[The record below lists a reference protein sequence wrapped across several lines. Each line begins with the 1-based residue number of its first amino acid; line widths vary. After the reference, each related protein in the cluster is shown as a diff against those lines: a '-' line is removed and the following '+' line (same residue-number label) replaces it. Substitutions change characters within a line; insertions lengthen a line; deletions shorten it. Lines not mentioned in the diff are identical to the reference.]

1 MMLTRRRTSLTT
13 AALRRRTLTTWWPF
27 SSRSAPVAV
36 SGRRYGYAPWRFL
49 YRGDLYRVC
58 RVDAVRDSGGR
69 LPRRYFTVRCA
80 DGGRYTLFQDLRA
93 GTWHIDP

>member
-1 MMLTRRRTSLTT
+1 MMLTRWRTSITT
-13 AALRRRTLTTWWPF
+13 AALRRRPLAMRWPF
-27 SSRSAPVAV
+27 SSRPEPVAV

-58 RVDAVRDSGGR
+58 RVDAVRDAGGHT
-69 LPRRYFTVRCA
+69 PRRYFTVRCA
-80 DGGRYTLFQDLRA
+80 DGRRYTLFQDLRA